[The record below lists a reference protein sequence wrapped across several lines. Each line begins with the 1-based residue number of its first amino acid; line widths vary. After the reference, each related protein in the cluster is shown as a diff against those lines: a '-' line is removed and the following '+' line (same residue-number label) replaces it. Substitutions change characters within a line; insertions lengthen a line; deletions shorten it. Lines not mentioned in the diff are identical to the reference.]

1 MMEKVIQFL
10 KSNVIGKVLFT
21 DDIVYKLDNGNLEGI
36 YNDQMVFS
44 NLVRTENGLKFSMTT
59 VTHELIYNLDE
70 NGVRST
76 LVKEQVQVC
85 FATNWLCVKVQIN

>member
-36 YNDQMVFS
+36 YNDQWYFP
-44 NLVRTENGLKFSMTT
+44 
-59 VTHELIYNLDE
+59 I
-70 NGVRST
+70 
-76 LVKEQVQVC
+76 
-85 FATNWLCVKVQIN
+85 